1 MMSLDDDNNEINNSK
16 KIFLINILKNLRMK
30 KILFCSAL
38 AAVALAS
45 CSSDDFMGDTPGN
58 VQSNT
63 SAINFDGGTGKI
75 TRASTQTGATA
86 AQTLNNNYVVF
97 GYKTDNNGSKTTV
110 FDHYTIKWNNLAG
123 KTESNTKGWEYVG
136 EKTNSLSSLGGNKD
150 QTIKYWDYSAKQYDF
165 VAFSFGKA
173 TQGDG
178 EDEVKASSIDNT
190 PKYTLTGKVGELA
203 KCFIADRITAKSST
217 TGKDNLLVQYKKDV
231 QFNFRSL
238 STKVTM
244 GIYETIPGYSVKDVK
259 FYSSDNT
266 KLDDAQNKPTLYA
279 KDKKIPAGNGT
290 ITVTFPT
297 TDESK
302 TDYNKAHVKFAV
314 AEGNENSSTIQ
325 FGNLSTVEKEKA
337 EKTGTT
343 FIGRDINNF
352 STPKD
357 GTNKKYE
364 VVIPAEVGDLTL
376 KVDYTLESIDGSG
389 EEIKVTGATAV
400 VPEKYTKWEPNYAY
414 TYIFKISDKTNGSTG
429 GSTDPA
435 GLYPITFDAI
445 VTETETGKQETITT
459 VADNSIT
466 TYAKGEINN
475 EYKKD
480 ANIYV
485 SVNNTT
491 DLHIKNG
498 DDDTTPTNVALYT
511 ATATGTQ
518 TITEATVAHCLKSGE
533 DVAGGG
539 KKLTNGYANV
549 LTVTPA
555 TGLSIVSEIAAG
567 DAVDGNAITGNFA
580 KFTPNAAGTYVFE
593 FTDTNNTKY
602 YKVIK
607 VVAE

>member
-1 MMSLDDDNNEINNSK
+1 MYMK
-16 KIFLINILKNLRMK
+16 KYIFLAA
-30 KILFCSAL
+30 SAL
-38 AAVALAS
+38 TLAS
-45 CSSDDFMGDTPGN
+45 CSSDDFLGDTQGN

-75 TRASTQTGATA
+75 SRATQNGATA
-86 AQTLNNNYVVF
+86 AQTLGEKYVVY
-97 GYKTDNNGSKTTV
+97 GYKTVNNNPIAV

-136 EKTNSLSSLGGNKD
+136 EKTNSLSGLGGEKD
-150 QTIKYWDYSAKQYDF
+150 QTIKYWDYSATQYDF
-165 VAFSFGKA
+165 VAFSFGTA
-173 TQGDG
+173 TQGTG
-178 EDEVKASSIDNT
+178 ENQVEANKVTTSPKLSYSLKGDVKD
-190 PKYTLTGKVGELA
+190 LA
-203 KCFIADRITAKSST
+203 NCYIADRITAKPNLKT
-217 TGKDNLLVQYKKDV
+217 TDKKANKLVGYKDDV

-259 FYSSDNT
+259 FYSDKNT
-266 KLDDAQNKPTLYA
+266 KLEGENNKPTLYA
-279 KDKKIPAGNGT
+279 GKAIIPSGKGS
-290 ITVTFPT
+290 IEVTFPT

-302 TDYNKAHVKFAV
+302 TDYNKAHVKFTA
-314 AEGNENSSTIQ
+314 AEGSTISSFIK
-325 FGNLSTVEKEKA
+325 FGNLSTVEKEVAETTGKA
-337 EKTGTT
+337 
-343 FIGRDINNF
+343 FIGRDITTF
-352 STPKD
+352 STPKKED
-357 GTNKKYE
+357 GTKAYE

-400 VPEKYTKWEPNYAY
+400 VPAKYTNWEPNYAY

-429 GSTDPA
+429 GSTA

-459 VADNSIT
+459 IADNSIT

-491 DLHIKNG
+491 ALHIKKG
-498 DDDTTPTNVALYT
+498 EDDKTPTNVKLYT
-511 ATATGTQ
+511 ATGTGSYEKN
-518 TITEATVAHCLKSGE
+518 ITEATVALCLSKGTTTTTTGE
-533 DVAGGG
+533 RVLSVDDNN
-539 KKLTNGYANV
+539 KLI
-549 LTVTPA
+549 VTPA
-555 TGLSIVSEIAAG
+555 TGLLSIVPEIAAD

-580 KFTPNAAGTYVFE
+580 KFKPTKAGTYVFE
-593 FTDTNNTKY
+593 FTDTNTNKY
-602 YKVIK
+602 YKVIIVK
-607 VVAE
+607 E